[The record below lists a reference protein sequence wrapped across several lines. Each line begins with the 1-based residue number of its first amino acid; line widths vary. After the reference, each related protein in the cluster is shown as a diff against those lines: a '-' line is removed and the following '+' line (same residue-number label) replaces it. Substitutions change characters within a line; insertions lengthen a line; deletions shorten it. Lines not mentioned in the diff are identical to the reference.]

1 MRRRHA
7 AVPQMQKDDSM
18 LSSFL
23 LPLAYTKGGNAGIS
37 P

>member
-1 MRRRHA
+1 MA

-23 LPLAYTKGGNAGIS
+23 LPLAYTKGGNAEIS